1 MTSIAMGSLT
11 KSCQKCDRSAP
22 CLNGSLLCC
31 IPRPQALSAALCV
44 CCRTLVPRRTISV
57 PAVHRLSGVCREN
70 LCMLVPKKL
79 RVTALGRGCHASS
92 GAATSAKCLVYRANL
107 KPGLER
113 TGQPW
118 ESEFQ
123 IHQRLY
129 RDALL
134 AHLRVQVHP
143 SLRAGPPAYRSQ
155 CPYCLHN

>member
-1 MTSIAMGSLT
+1 MGH
-11 KSCQKCDRSAP
+11 SCAAFLAHKHYR
-22 CLNGSLLCC
+22 LLFVSVAELWCH
-31 IPRPQALSAALCV
+31 A
-44 CCRTLVPRRTISV
+44 RTISV

-134 AHLRVQVHP
+134 GT
-143 SLRAGPPAYRSQ
+143 SEGAGPPISSGGTSCLPLPMSVLPAQLTGIASQ
-155 CPYCLHN
+155 EHRDITCK